1 MRQPSGTNPIAH
13 SARKRLTLAVLFP
26 AGYVQFAAGC
36 GPGGFRDRVP
46 VMLYGII
53 QRIQTGLSMPVVIG
67 QETMATID
75 MPRLGAILDRESY
88 EWLAAAHPDILAAIE
103 AEVAAGRTAEQIRL
117 FVVRHTGRAEIAQ
130 RCEQAARWVERENS

>member
-1 MRQPSGTNPIAH
+1 
-13 SARKRLTLAVLFP
+13 
-26 AGYVQFAAGC
+26 
-36 GPGGFRDRVP
+36 
-46 VMLYGII
+46 
-53 QRIQTGLSMPVVIG
+53 MPVVIG